1 MTMAKVLLNPN
12 GSMTSRPKREA
23 YWRLTTAYTFPG
35 SLSTGCFRMAV
46 SAVPVYST

>member
-1 MTMAKVLLNPN
+1 MAKVLLKPS

-23 YWRLTTAYTFPG
+23 YSRLTLSYTFAG